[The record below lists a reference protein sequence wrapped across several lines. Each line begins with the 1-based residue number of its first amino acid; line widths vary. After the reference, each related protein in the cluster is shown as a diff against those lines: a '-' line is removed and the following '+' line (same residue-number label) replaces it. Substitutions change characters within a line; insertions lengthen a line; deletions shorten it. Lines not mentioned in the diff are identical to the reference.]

1 MNRKTIPSLI
11 AFYAVTAF
19 AFHAVN
25 RVCFSTSTLKNV
37 LKEDDS
43 NYFEWRFG
51 KIKYTK
57 RGTGSPLLLIHDLIV
72 GSSGY
77 EYRKIVD
84 DLSKDHELYVLDLLG
99 YGLSDK
105 PNMTYTNYLYVQLI
119 LDFIKNVIGEK
130 TDVVASGDSS
140 SIAIMA
146 CHNDPESIRNVIL
159 LNPQSLSRMNLSPN
173 RQTRLMKFI
182 LDLPVLGTFIYNMM
196 TTKESFRKNFREELF
211 YNRHSIS
218 EEMIAAYSE
227 ASHYPDYN
235 AKYSYTSYVGRY
247 MNTGM
252 IHALKE
258 INHCI
263 YIVYGK
269 GQREIESITDHYIYF
284 NSAVEKVGIEDSGH
298 FPHIE
303 QPDATLQQ
311 LRIFL

>member
-11 AFYAVTAF
+11 AFSAVTAF

-84 DLSKDHELYVLDLLG
+84 DLSKDQELYVLDLLG

-130 TDVVASGDSS
+130 TDIVASGDSS

>member
-11 AFYAVTAF
+11 AFSAVTAF

-25 RVCFSTSTLKNV
+25 RVCFSTSTLRNV

-218 EEMIAAYSE
+218 KEMIAAYSE

>member
-11 AFYAVTAF
+11 AFSAVTAF

-130 TDVVASGDSS
+130 TDIVASGDSS

-218 EEMIAAYSE
+218 KEMIAAYSE

>member
-11 AFYAVTAF
+11 AFSAVTAF

-130 TDVVASGDSS
+130 TDIVASGDSS

-303 QPDATLQQ
+303 KPDATLQQ

>member
-11 AFYAVTAF
+11 AFSAVTAF

-119 LDFIKNVIGEK
+119 LDFIK
-130 TDVVASGDSS
+130 
-140 SIAIMA
+140 M
-146 CHNDPESIRNVIL
+146 
-159 LNPQSLSRMNLSPN
+159 
-173 RQTRLMKFI
+173 
-182 LDLPVLGTFIYNMM
+182 
-196 TTKESFRKNFREELF
+196 
-211 YNRHSIS
+211 
-218 EEMIAAYSE
+218 
-227 ASHYPDYN
+227 
-235 AKYSYTSYVGRY
+235 
-247 MNTGM
+247 
-252 IHALKE
+252 
-258 INHCI
+258 
-263 YIVYGK
+263 
-269 GQREIESITDHYIYF
+269 
-284 NSAVEKVGIEDSGH
+284 
-298 FPHIE
+298 
-303 QPDATLQQ
+303 
-311 LRIFL
+311 

>member
-1 MNRKTIPSLI
+1 MNKKTIPSLA
-11 AFYAVTAF
+11 AFSAVTAL

-25 RVCFSTSTLKNV
+25 RFYFSTSTLKNI

-43 NYFEWRFG
+43 NYFKWRFG
-51 KIKYTK
+51 KVKYTK
-57 RGTGSPLLLIHDLIV
+57 KGNGTPLLLLHDLLV

-77 EYRKIVD
+77 EYLKIVD
-84 DLSKDHELYVLDLLG
+84 ELSRNHEVYVIDLLG

-119 LDFIKNVIGEK
+119 LDFAKNVIGRK
-130 TDVVASGDSS
+130 TNIVASGDSS
-140 SIAIMA
+140 AIAIMA
-146 CHNDPESIRNVIL
+146 CHNDPECIQDVIL
-159 LNPQSLSRMNLSPN
+159 LNPQSLSRLNLSPN
-173 RQTRLMKFI
+173 RQTRLMKFF

-196 TTKESFRKNFREELF
+196 TSKESFRQNFREDFF
-211 YNRHSIS
+211 YNAHLIS
-218 EEMIAAYSE
+218 EEMVMAYSE

-247 MNTGM
+247 MNTG
-252 IHALKE
+252 IVHALRE

-269 GQREIESITDHYIYF
+269 GQREIETITDHYLNF
-284 NSAVEKVGIEDSGH
+284 NSAIEKVGIDDAGH

-303 QPDATLQQ
+303 QPEATLQQ
-311 LRIFL
+311 LHIFL

>member
-11 AFYAVTAF
+11 AFSAVTAF

>member
-11 AFYAVTAF
+11 AFSAVTAF

-99 YGLSDK
+99 YGLSDT

>member
-11 AFYAVTAF
+11 AFSAVTAF

-25 RVCFSTSTLKNV
+25 RVCFSNSTLKNV

-130 TDVVASGDSS
+130 TDIVASGDSS

>member
-11 AFYAVTAF
+11 AFSAVTAF

-130 TDVVASGDSS
+130 TDIVASGDSS

>member
-11 AFYAVTAF
+11 AFSAVTAF

-130 TDVVASGDSS
+130 TDIVASGESS

>member
-11 AFYAVTAF
+11 AFSAVTAF

-105 PNMTYTNYLYVQLI
+105 PNMTYTNYLYDQLI

>member
-11 AFYAVTAF
+11 AFSAVTAF

-182 LDLPVLGTFIYNMM
+182 LDLTVLGTFIYNMM

>member
-11 AFYAVTAF
+11 AFSAVTAF

-72 GSSGY
+72 GNSGY

>member
-1 MNRKTIPSLI
+1 MNRRTIPSLI
-11 AFYAVTAF
+11 AFSAVTAF

-25 RVCFSTSTLKNV
+25 RVCFSTSTLKNI

-130 TDVVASGDSS
+130 TDIVASGDSS

>member
-11 AFYAVTAF
+11 AFSAVTAF

-218 EEMIAAYSE
+218 KEMIAAYSE

>member
-11 AFYAVTAF
+11 AFSAVTAF

-25 RVCFSTSTLKNV
+25 RVCFSTSTLKNI

-130 TDVVASGDSS
+130 TDIVASGDSS

>member
-11 AFYAVTAF
+11 AFSAVTAF

-146 CHNDPESIRNVIL
+146 CR
-159 LNPQSLSRMNLSPN
+159 
-173 RQTRLMKFI
+173 
-182 LDLPVLGTFIYNMM
+182 
-196 TTKESFRKNFREELF
+196 
-211 YNRHSIS
+211 S
-218 EEMIAAYSE
+218 EERR
-227 ASHYPDYN
+227 
-235 AKYSYTSYVGRY
+235 VG
-247 MNTGM
+247 
-252 IHALKE
+252 KE
-258 INHCI
+258 CRSRWSPYH
-263 YIVYGK
+263 
-269 GQREIESITDHYIYF
+269 
-284 NSAVEKVGIEDSGH
+284 
-298 FPHIE
+298 
-303 QPDATLQQ
+303 
-311 LRIFL
+311 

>member
-11 AFYAVTAF
+11 AFSAVTAF

-72 GSSGY
+72 GSSEY

-130 TDVVASGDSS
+130 TDIVASGDSS

>member
-11 AFYAVTAF
+11 AFSAVTAF

-25 RVCFSTSTLKNV
+25 RVCFSTSTLKNI